1 MSALLQML
9 ISMAIFGTIGIF
21 RTCIPLPSGFIAM
34 IRGFVGAVFLLIV
47 MFVRGR
53 KPDLSGIRKNAGKL
67 CLSGA
72 FLGVNWILLFEAIS
86 QAGPSVATLCYYLA
100 PIFII
105 IVSPFMLKERLTVK
119 KIACVCV
126 ALLGMVFVS
135 GILHGEMGAV
145 HFKGVALGLAA
156 AVFYACV
163 VLTNKK
169 IIGISANDRTVM
181 QLIASTLVLL
191 PYVLIAEKGA
201 FALFAASNAKV
212 ILMLA
217 LLGVVHTGLAYAL
230 YFGSLKSIKA
240 QTAAILSY
248 IDPML
253 TLVLSALLGIDEI
266 DAFGVIGAVLIL
278 GAAIASELPERKKG
292 ESLNP

>member
-105 IVSPFMLKERLTVK
+105 IVSPFMLKERLSAK

-126 ALLGMVFVS
+126 ALSGMVFVS
-135 GILHGEMGAV
+135 GILRGETAV

-212 ILMLA
+212 MLMLA

-253 TLVLSALLGIDEI
+253 TLVLSALLGIDQI